1 MNRALMSMVILA
13 AFVGMVFVNTAF
25 AQSLSDVQDKAK
37 AAGEAMKEKVGKSG
51 DQKTAPSAAPAQT
64 TGTPAKTEKV
74 GPGPAPDKK
83 AETKAEKKAE
93 ADKKK
98 AEKKEEME
106 KKKAEKAEKK
116 KAEKEQKAEKKA
128 DKPKKGSK
136 APIVVESPTEVPSK
150 APAGK

>member
-1 MNRALMSMVILA
+1 MNGGVRMNRVLMSMVILA
-13 AFVGMVFVNTAF
+13 AFVGMVFVNGAF

-37 AAGEAMKEKVGKSG
+37 AAGESTKEKMGKSG
-51 DQKTAPSAAPAQT
+51 DQKTAPSATPAPA
-64 TGTPAKTEKV
+64 TGTPAKAEKA
-74 GPGPAPDKK
+74 GPAPAPDKK

-98 AEKKEEME
+98 AEKK
-106 KKKAEKAEKK
+106 
-116 KAEKEQKAEKKA
+116 A

-136 APIVVESPTEVPSK
+136 APIVVENPGEVPSK